1 MRKSLSSL
9 YGPRNLD
16 LNENHLVVS
25 THVNID
31 IDYIIT
37 WNWLTHVWIYLI
49 INPFLYDLLHHGDV
63 CSTVCPIF
71 PDVFN
76 ILCDINLKLGL
87 YIGRW
92 HGESDFITNGTLGPI
107 LKLKLDFIFT
117 LMAEWRKIN
126 PSNFYI
132 GTLFLRTFLF
142 FYSFSTCSEISI
154 WNVVM
159 YLVYTSNLSF
169 TTIGFI
175 RRTFAY
181 CFWYWLGDVWPS
193 GSQNIGRR
201 NTRSLHRFRSLQ
213 QMYYLVVHISIQ
225 SVSLIPSIGWPDNGL
240 KL

>member
-1 MRKSLSSL
+1 MRESLSSL

-107 LKLKLDFIFT
+107 LKLKLDQVHFYTHGWMTQDKSLKFLHRYPLFT
-117 LMAEWRKIN
+117 HF
-126 PSNFYI
+126 S
-132 GTLFLRTFLF
+132 F
-142 FYSFSTCSEISI
+142 FFSFSTCSEISI

-181 CFWYWLGDVWPS
+181 CFWYWLGDVRPS
-193 GSQNIGRR
+193 GSQRR

-240 KL
+240 EL